1 MSFQIITSFTEETK
15 KTGYISVYKPI
26 AGWKAIQY
34 WWNPDLELDGF
45 WEPWQT
51 GDYAFATKEEAIV
64 AAKIWAEANQI
75 PFFDGGD
82 WFK

>member
-1 MSFQIITSFTEETK
+1 MLIILDTITEDTK

-34 WWNPDLELDGF
+34 WWNPDMEGF

-51 GDYAFATKEEAIV
+51 GSFAFATKEEAIED
-64 AAKIWAEANQI
+64 AKFWAMCDDI
-75 PFFDGGD
+75 PFYDNTGD
-82 WFK
+82 